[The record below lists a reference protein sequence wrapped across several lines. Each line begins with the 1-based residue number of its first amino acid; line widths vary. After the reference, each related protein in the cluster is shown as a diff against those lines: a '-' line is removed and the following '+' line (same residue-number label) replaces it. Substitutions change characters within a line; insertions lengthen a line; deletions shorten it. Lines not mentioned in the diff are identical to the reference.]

1 MKILKKSLG
10 GENME
15 IIDETYSIKEAS
27 EIVGFKPH
35 VIRYYEKEF
44 ELDIPRT
51 ESNRRVFSYK
61 ELEEFRYIKTLKNKG
76 LTNKQ
81 IKQILKSPE
90 IKLDDNYNPDIFAET
105 AVSDLIVGENLYP
118 SKPTDQDLY
127 NVFNDIFNYIQ
138 NIDYEEC
145 FEELNMKI
153 DELQN
158 QIINQERDVLICEN
172 AKLKMKVKEKSYELA
187 ELKDKL
193 RREENKKTSILAKIF
208 GQR

>member
-118 SKPTDQDLY
+118 SKLTDQDLY

>member
-127 NVFNDIFNYIQ
+127 NVFNDIF
-138 NIDYEEC
+138 
-145 FEELNMKI
+145 K
-153 DELQN
+153 
-158 QIINQERDVLICEN
+158 
-172 AKLKMKVKEKSYELA
+172 
-187 ELKDKL
+187 
-193 RREENKKTSILAKIF
+193 
-208 GQR
+208 